1 MYILNFR
8 RTVIIA
14 SICYFVIGCG
24 GKKKSLGMD
33 DEIRVVCS
41 KVDEPLLRNYLSTI
55 FNDTLYAPQPEPIF
69 KIIFSRPES
78 YQDLKK
84 YSQIIVAAVNRN
96 NSNPGYRLLQKLLS
110 DKQLKN
116 SIDDNPMLLTR
127 DLYAK
132 DQVFVILNASNEQ
145 HLFYEI
151 EKNKKLLRMHY
162 DEQFKIRGNKF
173 IFEGNQIEIERK
185 LRQDYKWSIKVP
197 WGWEVLRNDI
207 KNNFFWMGSEYPYKW
222 ISIKS
227 YDGNFIDDQ
236 LLVGKQVWN
245 YPIDNYKSIRF
256 NDYGFELDRIY
267 FNDFKGWQ
275 CSGVW
280 ESSDSLE
287 AIGGPFYSYIFY
299 DNKTD
304 RTFHINTLV
313 HNPGKSKS
321 IYIRQMGLIAKSFK
335 SFQESNG
342 I

>member
-1 MYILNFR
+1 MYISNFR
-8 RTVIIA
+8 HTVIIA

-41 KVDEPLLRNYLSTI
+41 EIDEPLLRNYLSTI

-96 NSNPGYRLLQKLLS
+96 NSNSGYRLLQKLLS

-145 HLFYEI
+145 HLFYEL

-173 IFEGNQIEIERK
+173 IFEDNQIEIEKK
-185 LRQDYKWSIKVP
+185 LSQSYKWSIKVP
-197 WGWEVLRNDI
+197 WGWEVLRDNI
-207 KNNFFWMGSEYPYKW
+207 KTNFFWMGSEYPYKW
-222 ISIKS
+222 ISVKW
-227 YDGNFIDDQ
+227 DNGNYIEDEYVYVGTDEATANTTAKVISWNTADSVLKITDVVGTFSATSNVVGNTSGAYYSLQTTPNTQEFI
-236 LLVGKQVWN
+236 
-245 YPIDNYKSIRF
+245 
-256 NDYGFELDRIY
+256 NDSSANNVGFETEADSII
-267 FNDFKGWQ
+267 DF
-275 CSGVW
+275 S
-280 ESSDSLE
+280 ETNPFSE
-287 AIGGPFYSYIFY
+287 A
-299 DNKTD
+299 
-304 RTFHINTLV
+304 
-313 HNPGKSKS
+313 NP
-321 IYIRQMGLIAKSFK
+321 
-335 SFQESNG
+335 
-342 I
+342 